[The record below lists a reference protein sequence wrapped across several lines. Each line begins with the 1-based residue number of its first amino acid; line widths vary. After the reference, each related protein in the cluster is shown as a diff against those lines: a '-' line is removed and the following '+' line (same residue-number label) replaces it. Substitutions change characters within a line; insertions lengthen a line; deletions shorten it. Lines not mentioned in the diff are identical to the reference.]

1 MRKTGKEAPTR
12 EKKRV
17 GVWLRVSTEDQVR
30 GESPE
35 HHERRACLYAEAKDW
50 EIVTVYRLDAVSGK
64 SVLHHAETKRMLA
77 DIREGRIDALIF
89 SKLARLA
96 RNTKELLEFSEIFRE
111 SNADLISL
119 YESIDTS
126 TPAGRLFYTMIAAM
140 AQWEREEIADRIAA
154 SVPIRAKLGK
164 PLGGIS
170 TYGYQW
176 KDGKLIPDPTEAPV
190 RRLMYELFVEHRRRK
205 TVATLLNQAGYRTRG
220 GRLWSATS
228 IRRLL
233 LDPTAKGLHRANY
246 SSVGGEKQTK
256 IFKPESEW
264 VYTPVE
270 PIVDSDLWDRCYAI
284 LKEQETP
291 KKRPAKRTVHLLS
304 GITRCTCGDKM
315 YVPSNSPKYTCQK
328 CRNKIPVDDLDA
340 IFYEQL
346 KGFFVSPTDV
356 AAYLAEADE
365 TLKEKEQLLAVIEK
379 EEKDL
384 KEGMDKLVTLYMDG
398 EIPSKG
404 FGDRYRPLEE
414 RLGQLQDELPRVQA
428 EIDFLKIS
436 YLSRDQILADAR
448 DLYARW
454 PQLSFG
460 ERRKIVETIT
470 ESITVGDGEI
480 TIDLCYLPSVEDM
493 ANCAHTLYP
502 AFPFCHQRLTTEKP
516 DHSKQRTLR
525 KKPNRPSE

>member
-1 MRKTGKEAPTR
+1 MRKTGKDTPTKG
-12 EKKRV
+12 KKRV
-17 GVWLRVSTEDQVR
+17 GVWLRVSTEDQVK

-64 SVLHHAETKRMLA
+64 SVMQHAETKRMLT

-111 SNADLISL
+111 SDADLISL
-119 YESIDTS
+119 HESIDTS

-140 AQWEREEIADRIAA
+140 AQWEREEIADRISA

-176 KDGKLIPDPTEAPV
+176 KDGKLIPDPAEAPV
-190 RRLMYELFVEHRRRK
+190 RRLMYELFLEHRRKK
-205 TVATLLNQAGYRTRG
+205 TVAALLNQAGYRTRSG
-220 GRLWSATS
+220 GLWNS
-228 IRRLL
+228 ISVRRLL
-233 LDPTAKGLHRANY
+233 KDPTPKGLHRSNY
-246 SSVGGEKQTK
+246 CTIGGNQKK
-256 IFKPESEW
+256 ITKPESEW
-264 VYTPVE
+264 VYYPVE
-270 PIVDSDLWDRCYAI
+270 PIVDVDLWDRCYAI
-284 LKEQETP
+284 LKEQESG
-291 KKRPAKRTVHLLS
+291 KKPPAKRTVHLLS
-304 GITRCTCGDKM
+304 GITHCTCGGKM

-328 CRNKIPVDDLDA
+328 CRNKISTEDLDA

-346 KGFFVSPTDV
+346 QGFFVSPTDI
-356 AAYLAEADE
+356 AAYLAEADS

-379 EEKDL
+379 ESRDL
-384 KEGMDKLVTLYMDG
+384 QEGMDRLVRLYLDG

-414 RLGQLQDELPRVQA
+414 RLGQLQDEIPRLQA

-436 YLSRDQILADAR
+436 YLSRDQILSDAR

-454 PQLSFG
+454 PQLAFE
-460 ERRKIVETIT
+460 ERRRIVETIT

-480 TIDLCYLPSVEDM
+480 TIDLCYLPSSEDM
-493 ANCAHTLYP
+493 AKGVHSLLVGMPTAHNQEEDDDEHRR
-502 AFPFCHQRLTTEKP
+502 AG
-516 DHSKQRTLR
+516 HSAQ
-525 KKPNRPSE
+525 